1 MNKKT
6 VLIILI
12 LTISQQLYSQENT
25 EAISSDKGD
34 YSTSVYL
41 RYNMTRPEYA
51 NTPYMLGFDSGIDID
66 LGSSLPVLKLAG
78 IGGSARYVLF
88 NNLNKITDEVT
99 TSHYISAGLSL
110 YLKTRFKDAVNFG
123 TRFGT
128 GSGWLINT
136 EIDMTTGN
144 NKRLSGM
151 YVETGFFAE
160 FKHSGN
166 LYIETGAETRKQ
178 HYFKKE
184 SDIDPVDIGSIYV
197 KAGLKL

>member
-6 VLIILI
+6 VMIILI
-12 LTISQQLYSQENT
+12 LSISQYLYSQENSDG
-25 EAISSDKGD
+25 ISSDSGD

-51 NTPYMLGFDSGIDID
+51 NTPYMFGLDSGIDID
-66 LGSSLPVLKLAG
+66 LGSSLPVLNLAG

-88 NNLNKITDEVT
+88 NNINKFTDEVSY
-99 TSHYISAGLSL
+99 SHYISAGLSL
-110 YLKTRFKDAVNFG
+110 YLKTRFKDAINFG

-128 GSGWLINT
+128 GSGWMINT
-136 EIDMTTGN
+136 EIDMETGN
-144 NKRLSGM
+144 NKRLSGL
-151 YVETGFFAE
+151 YIDSGFFAE

-166 LYIETGAETRKQ
+166 VYIETGAETRKQ
-178 HYFKKE
+178 YYFKQE
-184 SDIDPVDIGSIYV
+184 TEIDPVDIGSIYI